1 VNRSLIISSVL
12 HGALIFITAMSL
24 PFLAKK
30 PIDIPPIVSVELIQ
44 IAEKTNIPFAPK
56 AKKIIEKK
64 KKKKLKEK
72 EKEKKLVSE
81 QAPPKKVKKSKTKTV
96 VSLDNQKKIDNQ
108 KPEAI
113 PLPDKTVKKIEKK
126 KETRQNPE
134 KVDNEVK
141 QVSEFE
147 KKDLFDPS
155 NIAALIDKSKI
166 EEIDNIKKNNDITQD
181 QDRNIESNKLTLSEE
196 DALKAQ
202 IFGCWSIPLGL
213 PYNEDLLVRI
223 KLKLEPDGSVTKTEI
238 LDHARMNKPGQG
250 FYKVLAESALRAVKL
265 CQPLRVPNTG
275 YERWKELQLNFDARE
290 MLEG

>member
-1 VNRSLIISSVL
+1 VNRSIIISSVL
-12 HGALIFITAMSL
+12 HVALIFITAMSV

-30 PIDIPPIVSVELIQ
+30 PLNIPPIVSVELIQ

-56 AKKIIEKK
+56 AKKIIEKV
-64 KKKKLKEK
+64 K

-81 QAPPKKVKKSKTKTV
+81 QAPPKKVKKTKTKTV
-96 VSLDNQKKIDNQ
+96 VSLNQNDEKIDNQ
-108 KPEAI
+108 TPEAI
-113 PLPDKTVKKIEKK
+113 PLPEKTVKKIETK
-126 KETRQNPE
+126 KENKQNPE

-147 KKDLFDPS
+147 KKDLFDAT
-155 NIAALIDKSKI
+155 NIAALIDKSKVDSA
-166 EEIDNIKKNNDITQD
+166 EIVRNNNDITQD
-181 QDRNIESNKLTLSEE
+181 QDRNIENTRLTLSEE

-213 PYNEDLLVRI
+213 PYNENLLVRI
-223 KLKLEPDGSVTKTEI
+223 KLRLEPDGSVAKTEI

-265 CQPLRVPNTG
+265 CQPLRVPSTG